1 MHHSTSLINLHI
13 INTIRQ
19 IQLRY
24 YPFAVNLDG
33 YIGSCNTL
41 NDVSNKL
48 CAPNKTEDLCSSV
61 FNMTAIINES
71 KKLTKHISCE
81 CICRSNG
88 RKWNSNQKWNY
99 DKCQYELR
107 NQKKNDA
114 CGKDYVFEIYFI
126 KYIRRFIDDSAV
138 KLDETI
144 DTKKYIPT
152 NFDERR

>member
-48 CAPNKTEDLCSSV
+48 CVPNKTEDLCSSV
-61 FNMTAIINES
+61 LHMIAIINES
-71 KKLTKHISCE
+71 KNLTKHISRE
-81 CICRSNG
+81 CICKS
-88 RKWNSNQKWNY
+88 
-99 DKCQYELR
+99 DELKSKVELW
-107 NQKKNDA
+107 QMP
-114 CGKDYVFEIYFI
+114 VW
-126 KYIRRFIDDSAV
+126 V
-138 KLDETI
+138 
-144 DTKKYIPT
+144 
-152 NFDERR
+152 